1 MYKLIQVLIFSS
13 LLILG
18 TSAYSGQDPMRPP
31 SWTKQ
36 KPTSSVKNESIKLQQ
51 ILISE
56 DRKVVIINDQ
66 ILMEGQSVS
75 GMKITKIEATQVM
88 FRRAGVSKIIKLLP
102 VAKGVKHEI

>member
-1 MYKLIQVLIFSS
+1 
-13 LLILG
+13 
-18 TSAYSGQDPMRPP
+18 MRPP